1 MSIQRATWRVG
12 IAAGALVLLAVAC
25 SGDEAP
31 TSTPAVATPT
41 AAPEATTPP
50 VDDAG
55 EPTTVSEP
63 TEVSKPT
70 APPSGPTDT
79 AGPTSPT
86 ATAAPTPTPAA
97 TPAGPRPSPTP
108 FPDTAEAT
116 ATAAPAATP
125 RPTLPPEEKL
135 EASRNSLM
143 WDSLES
149 EPMFQPDHFVSMGAS
164 GDRSYIPVLI
174 EWYFTPTY
182 FHPAGIEAILEALR
196 SLTGEEYTSRDWREW
211 IIWLGEHDEVT
222 PPTEYVE
229 FKKELYGR
237 IDPGMAAL
245 LGEAGQDAR
254 IRVEEVVWGGVRKDG
269 IPDLRYPPTI
279 PADDPGAEY
288 LSPGDRVFGVSIN
301 GEHRAYPLRI
311 VNAHEMV
318 NDTLGG
324 EPFAL
329 AY

>member
-1 MSIQRATWRVG
+1 MKARTGTWRVG
-12 IAAGALVLLAVAC
+12 IVAGALVLVAAAC
-25 SGDEAP
+25 SGD
-31 TSTPAVATPT
+31 
-41 AAPEATTPP
+41 
-50 VDDAG
+50 
-55 EPTTVSEP
+55 
-63 TEVSKPT
+63 K
-70 APPSGPTDT
+70 
-79 AGPTSPT
+79 
-86 ATAAPTPTPAA
+86 APTPTPPAPTPPPASEA
-97 TPAGPRPSPTP
+97 TAPPVDDGGAPTALPAPIAPPSDPTATPAPIAPTATATSTVPPTASPAGPRPTPTP
-108 FPDTAEAT
+108 LLAVAEAT
-116 ATAAPAATP
+116 ATPAPAAPP
-125 RPTLPPEEKL
+125 RPTLPPEEKI
-135 EASRNSLM
+135 EADRNALM
-143 WDSLES
+143 WESLES
-149 EPMFQPDHFVSMGAS
+149 DPMFQPDAFASMGAS
-164 GDRSYIPVLI
+164 GDRSYIPVLL

-196 SLTGEEYTSRDWREW
+196 SLTGEAYTSRDWREW

-229 FKKELYGR
+229 FKKELFGR
-237 IDPGMAAL
+237 IDPDMAAL

-254 IRVEEVVWGGVRKDG
+254 IRVEEIVWGGVRKDG

>member
-1 MSIQRATWRVG
+1 MTIRREVWKLRS
-12 IAAGALVLLAVAC
+12 VLLAAGVVVLAAAAC
-25 SGDEAP
+25 SGGEAP
-31 TSTPAVATPT
+31 TSTPPVPTPT
-41 AAPEATTPP
+41 TAPEATVPPADDGGESTPAPTLTTPP
-50 VDDAG
+50 P
-55 EPTTVSEP
+55 EPT
-63 TEVSKPT
+63 
-70 APPSGPTDT
+70 ATD
-79 AGPTSPT
+79 APTSP
-86 ATAAPTPTPAA
+86 ASPPDVGGDSTPTPAPPGTPTSTAPPMPTA
-97 TPAGPRPSPTP
+97 TPW
-108 FPDTAEAT
+108 AT
-116 ATAAPAATP
+116 ATP
-125 RPTLPPEEKL
+125 RPTLPPEERI
-135 EASRNSLM
+135 EADRNELM
-143 WDSLES
+143 WESLES
-149 EPMFQPDHFVSMGAS
+149 DPMFQPDAFASMGAS
-164 GDRSYIPVLI
+164 GDRSYIPVLL

-196 SLTGEEYTSRDWREW
+196 VLTGEAYTSRDWREW

-229 FKKELYGR
+229 FKKDLFGR
-237 IDPGMAAL
+237 IDPDMAAL

-279 PADDPGAEY
+279 SADDPGAEY
-288 LSPGDRVFGVSIN
+288 LSPSDRVFGVSIN

>member
-1 MSIQRATWRVG
+1 MKARTATGRIG
-12 IAAGALVLLAVAC
+12 IAAGALVLVAAAC
-25 SGDEAP
+25 SGGEAP
-31 TSTPAVATPT
+31 TPTQAPTPPPASEATAPPVRDGGAPT
-41 AAPEATTPP
+41 ALPA
-50 VDDAG
+50 
-55 EPTTVSEP
+55 
-63 TEVSKPT
+63 PT
-70 APPSGPTDT
+70 APPSGPTAT
-79 AGPTSPT
+79 PAPGSPS
-86 ATAAPTPTPAA
+86 ATAMPTVPPAA

-108 FPDTAEAT
+108 LPTVEPT
-116 ATAAPAATP
+116 ATLAPTATP
-125 RPTLPPEEKL
+125 RPTLPPEEKI
-135 EASRNSLM
+135 EADRNELM
-143 WDSLES
+143 WESLES
-149 EPMFQPDHFVSMGAS
+149 DPMFQPDAFASMGAS
-164 GDRSYIPVLI
+164 GDRSYIPVLL

-196 SLTGEEYTSRDWREW
+196 SLTGEAYTSRDWREW

-229 FKKELYGR
+229 FKKELFGR
-237 IDPGMAAL
+237 IDPDMAAL

-254 IRVEEVVWGGVRKDG
+254 IRVEEIVWGGVRKDG

>member
-1 MSIQRATWRVG
+1 
-12 IAAGALVLLAVAC
+12 
-25 SGDEAP
+25 
-31 TSTPAVATPT
+31 
-41 AAPEATTPP
+41 
-50 VDDAG
+50 
-55 EPTTVSEP
+55 
-63 TEVSKPT
+63 
-70 APPSGPTDT
+70 
-79 AGPTSPT
+79 
-86 ATAAPTPTPAA
+86 
-97 TPAGPRPSPTP
+97 
-108 FPDTAEAT
+108 
-116 ATAAPAATP
+116 
-125 RPTLPPEEKL
+125 
-135 EASRNSLM
+135 M
-143 WDSLES
+143 WESLETD
-149 EPMFQPDHFVSMGAS
+149 PMFQPDAFASMGAS
-164 GDRSYIPVLI
+164 GDRSYIPVLL

-182 FHPAGIEAILEALR
+182 FHPAGIEATLEALR
-196 SLTGEEYTSRDWREW
+196 VLTGEEYTSRDWREW

-229 FKKELYGR
+229 FKKELFGR
-237 IDPGMAAL
+237 IDPNMAAL

-254 IRVEEVVWGGVRKDG
+254 IRVEEIVWGGVRRDG

>member
-1 MSIQRATWRVG
+1 MNALADAWKLRSAL
-12 IAAGALVLLAVAC
+12 AAVAIVLAVAAC
-25 SGDEAP
+25 SGGEA
-31 TSTPAVATPT
+31 TSTPAVPTPT

-50 VDDAG
+50 DAG
-55 EPTTVSEP
+55 DEPTAAPAP
-63 TEVSKPT
+63 TD
-70 APPSGPTDT
+70 PPSGPTNT
-79 AGPTSPT
+79 AAPISPT
-86 ATAAPTPTPAA
+86 ATAPPAA
-97 TPAGPRPSPTP
+97 TSASTPAGPRPTPTP
-108 FPDTAEAT
+108 VPAVAEAT
-116 ATAAPAATP
+116 ATPAPPATP
-125 RPTLPPEEKL
+125 RPTLPPEERL
-135 EASRNSLM
+135 EASRNALM

-149 EPMFQPDHFVSMGAS
+149 EPMFQPDAFVSMGVS
-164 GDRSYIPVLI
+164 GDRSYIPVLL

-196 SLTGEEYTSRDWREW
+196 TLTGEEYTSRDWREW

-229 FKKELYGR
+229 FKKELFGR
-237 IDPGMAAL
+237 IDPDMAAL
-245 LGEAGQDAR
+245 LGSAGQDAR
-254 IRVEEVVWGGVRKDG
+254 IRVEEIVWGGVRKDG

-279 PADDPGAEY
+279 PADDPGTEY

>member
-1 MSIQRATWRVG
+1 MNVRSVTWRVG

-31 TSTPAVATPT
+31 TSTPAVPTPT
-41 AAPEATTPP
+41 SAPEATTPP
-50 VDDAG
+50 DDAG
-55 EPTTVSEP
+55 EPTEASEP
-63 TEVSKPT
+63 TAS
-70 APPSGPTDT
+70 PSGPTNT
-79 AGPTSPT
+79 AAPTSPT
-86 ATAAPTPTPAA
+86 ATAVPAVTPAA
-97 TPAGPRPSPTP
+97 TPTGPRPTPTP
-108 FPDTAEAT
+108 VPSVAEAT
-116 ATAAPAATP
+116 ATPAPPATP
-125 RPTLPPEEKL
+125 RPTLPPEEQI
-135 EASRNSLM
+135 EADRNELM
-143 WDSLES
+143 WESLES
-149 EPMFQPDHFVSMGAS
+149 DPIFQPDAFASMGAS
-164 GDRSYIPVLI
+164 GDRSYIPVLL

-229 FKKELYGR
+229 FKKELFGR
-237 IDPGMAAL
+237 IDPDMAAL
-245 LGEAGQDAR
+245 LGTAGQDAR

-279 PADDPGAEY
+279 AADDPGAEY